1 MRYGAAFPLVAAF
14 LLESVSVPECANAQS
29 SSNPYA
35 LDRLF
40 LTNNDWT
47 PLYDVLSFTNETEV
61 ANYYGANSQPTKLA
75 TEFFSNYTGTSATM
89 LFTRYPE
96 LPARAHLYG
105 ANIRDLTLPQ
115 LQALNGNLT
124 ITSEGYDYS
133 GSINLSGAKSFVSAA
148 RTIANALNK
157 TLPTAAV
164 TTNSSIAP
172 VSAPFTGS
180 ISYGNLTVSALSP
193 GNSIEIG
200 SYISGSGIPAGAQ
213 ITSQISGTPNGVGV
227 YGLFVREGVV
237 SSEPMTESYG
247 VLTVGSVSSGT
258 VAVGQQVTNGTR
270 GSKDNILAHT
280 AIEDYL
286 GSSGSESTW
295 VVDLAQSVSAENVTM
310 TGAPLAVAYRAV
322 TGATVDGVTEK
333 TGYLLIQQWPS
344 FNFTSSTLTYA
355 GGSLAASLGLAEG
368 SQGPDGT
375 QDAFLSTPGQVVTSA
390 STWMTNFVETEDP
403 DWATFQTTYSPKAA
417 TPPGEQDALED
428 WAESTD
434 GQYTYPYKYLK
445 GYSANTPPIEES
457 IDSNAVQLFAPTGST
472 VPEPSTWTML
482 LIGLAGLGCVGYR
495 KAKGVRVAA

>member
-1 MRYGAAFPLVAAF
+1 MRHGAAFPLVAAF
-14 LLESVSVPECANAQS
+14 LLGSVSVPECANAQS

-61 ANYYGANSQPTKLA
+61 ENYYGATSQPAKLA
-75 TEFFSNYTGTSATM
+75 TEFFSNYTGNSATM
-89 LFTRYPE
+89 LFTRYPD

-105 ANIRDLTLPQ
+105 ANIRDMTLAQ
-115 LQALNGNLT
+115 LQTLNGNLT

-133 GSINLSGAKSFVSAA
+133 ASINLSGATSFVSAA
-148 RTIANALNK
+148 RTIANAFNK

-164 TTNSSIAP
+164 TTQSSIAP
-172 VSAPFTGS
+172 VSVPFTGS
-180 ISYGNLTVSALSP
+180 ISYGNLTVSSLSP

-200 SYISGSGIPAGAQ
+200 SYISGAGIPPGAQ
-213 ITSQISGTPNGVGV
+213 ITSQINGTPNGVGT

-258 VAVGQQVTNGTR
+258 VAVGQQVTNGSR
-270 GSKDNILAHT
+270 GSKNNILAHT
-280 AIEDYL
+280 AIEDNL
-286 GSSGSESTW
+286 GGGNGAGSTW
-295 VVDLAQSVSAENVTM
+295 VVDLSQSVSAENVKM
-310 TGAPLAVAYRAV
+310 TGAPLAVAYRPV

-333 TGYLLIQQWPS
+333 TGYLLIQQWPT

-355 GGSLAASLGLAEG
+355 GGSLALSLGLAEG

-375 QDAFLSTPGQVVTSA
+375 QDAFLSSPGQVVTSA
-390 STWMTNFVETEDP
+390 SEWMTNFVDTEDA

-417 TPPGEQDALED
+417 TPPGEQEGLEQ
-428 WAESTD
+428 WAQSTD
-434 GQYTYPYKYLK
+434 GQYDYLK
-445 GYSANTPPIEES
+445 GYSANTPPIVDS
-457 IDSNAVQLFAPTGST
+457 IDSNAAPLFAPTGST
-472 VPEPSTWTML
+472 VPEPSTWAML
-482 LIGLAGLGCVGYR
+482 LLGFAGLGWAGYR